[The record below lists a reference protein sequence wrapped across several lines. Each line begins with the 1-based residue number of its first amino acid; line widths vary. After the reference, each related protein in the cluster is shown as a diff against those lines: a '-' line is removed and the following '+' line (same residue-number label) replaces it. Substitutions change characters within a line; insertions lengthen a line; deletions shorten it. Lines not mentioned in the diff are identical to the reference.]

1 MNLNSEL
8 FLNRNYIIKKKHKI
22 QLDYLKPF
30 QQLSSPN
37 TNPLR
42 NKYTKKTKE
51 FFFDKFNRID
61 KNNEGIINNIITPT
75 EKSYYTEANQS
86 QVNRDIYGYNN
97 YIINKNSFNT
107 INFTSKKAANPKASN
122 ISNFNYAD
130 TPSYL
135 TAYESASNFNTINKN
150 NKQHLQTDSNDINN
164 NYNNN
169 DIQFMNMKLNFKILQ
184 QKLSHLKDIA
194 NSNNKDS
201 FKTPYKLT
209 NFTNNISGYNNEYIE
224 KKYPIKVYRSEG
236 VNNFNKFKKILK
248 AAKVKDYTN
257 KKLIEKKGI
266 IRNLKIKNNN
276 ILKNNNNNF
285 PSNINNENDL
295 IKIKIKNQREKN
307 YLRERYYTNDNS
319 FKKHKKKEE
328 SELSQLADTIL
339 ALNESVQNF
348 ENNYNIKDKSFEIP
362 KDESNKKNIII
373 KNKNKKNNYK
383 FISNELE
390 EISIN
395 KEYNQTQNNNDQNIK
410 LIVEH
415 IFSYNS
421 TENKKNG
428 IEDNPNENKSI
439 IKNKNERNIN
449 IVQTNN
455 FILNNLTE
463 VKKNKNEEKEI
474 QKNNNTDIKLKNETK
489 NNKNTE
495 KDFEDDNEN
504 NEDDDGDNKIINS
517 LIATASHNFK
527 NEKECENNGNNNSI
541 TDFNKHL
548 EKETQKNITFDNN
561 LIYINYYQDFKVTNL
576 HITDSDDKTINYK
589 PKNISKYLKKL
600 TTNAYKVKPII
611 INSNKLN
618 YNNIINKIQIH
629 NTNIKMNKIKAKQ
642 TIKKNIDF
650 IKEVQ
655 KKNQSKDRTQ
665 SKDKNKKKNN
675 LKHNNSFN
683 IKVNKSNI
691 KPNNND
697 ILTNKK

>member
-8 FLNRNYIIKKKHKI
+8 FLNRNFIIKKKHKI

-37 TNPLR
+37 TNPLG
-42 NKYTKKTKE
+42 NKYTKKTKK
-51 FFFDKFNRID
+51 FFFGKLNSI
-61 KNNEGIINNIITPT
+61 NNDNEKIINNIITPS

-107 INFTSKKAANPKASN
+107 INFTSKKAANPKVSN
-122 ISNFNYAD
+122 VSTFNYTD

-135 TAYESASNFNTINKN
+135 TAYESTPNFNAN
-150 NKQHLQTDSNDINN
+150 NNNYKQHLQTDSNDINN

-248 AAKVKDYTN
+248 VAKVKDYTN
-257 KKLIEKKGI
+257 KNLNEKKGI

-276 ILKNNNNNF
+276 ILKNSNNNF
-285 PSNINNENDL
+285 PSNINNESDL
-295 IKIKIKNQREKN
+295 IKIKIKNQKEKK
-307 YLRERYYTNDNS
+307 YLKERYYTNDNS

-339 ALNESVQNF
+339 ALNESAQNF
-348 ENNYNIKDKSFEIP
+348 ENNYNIKGKSFEIP
-362 KDESNKKNIII
+362 KVDSNKKNVII

-390 EISIN
+390 EISLN
-395 KEYNQTQNNNDQNIK
+395 KEYNQTQNNNDENIK

-421 TENKKNG
+421 AENKKNG
-428 IEDNPNENKSI
+428 TEDNPFENKSV

-463 VKKNKNEEKEI
+463 VKKNKKEEKEM

-489 NNKNTE
+489 DNKNNTQ
-495 KDFEDDNEN
+495 KDFEDD

-527 NEKECENNGNNNSI
+527 NEEKNENNKNNNSI
-541 TDFNKHL
+541 SDFDKHL
-548 EKETQKNITFDNN
+548 KKETQKNITFDDN

-600 TTNAYKVKPII
+600 TNNAYKIKPII

-629 NTNIKMNKIKAKQ
+629 NTNIKMNKIKAKK

-665 SKDKNKKKNN
+665 SKDRYMKKNN
-675 LKHNNSFN
+675 LKYNSFN
-683 IKVNKSNI
+683 IKINKSNI
-691 KPNNND
+691 KPVNND
-697 ILTNKK
+697 VLSNKK

>member
-1 MNLNSEL
+1 
-8 FLNRNYIIKKKHKI
+8 
-22 QLDYLKPF
+22 
-30 QQLSSPN
+30 
-37 TNPLR
+37 
-42 NKYTKKTKE
+42 
-51 FFFDKFNRID
+51 
-61 KNNEGIINNIITPT
+61 
-75 EKSYYTEANQS
+75 
-86 QVNRDIYGYNN
+86 
-97 YIINKNSFNT
+97 
-107 INFTSKKAANPKASN
+107 
-122 ISNFNYAD
+122 
-130 TPSYL
+130 
-135 TAYESASNFNTINKN
+135 
-150 NKQHLQTDSNDINN
+150 
-164 NYNNN
+164 
-169 DIQFMNMKLNFKILQ
+169 MNMKLNFKILQ

-257 KKLIEKKGI
+257 KKLNEKKGI

-527 NEKECENNGNNNSI
+527 NEKESENNGNNNSI

-548 EKETQKNITFDNN
+548 EKETRKNITFDNN

-600 TTNAYKVKPII
+600 TTNAYKIKPII
-611 INSNKLN
+611 INSNKLD

-675 LKHNNSFN
+675 LKYNSFN
-683 IKVNKSNI
+683 IKVNKSSS
-691 KPNNND
+691 KPINN
-697 ILTNKK
+697 